1 MTYWEFLIQR
11 EDDRSWKT
19 LTSPN
24 LQIVEGKYRIVA
36 NTSAIDATVRTQ
48 VFYHTDTQPP
58 QLSQSRSQSVSPE
71 GILVV
76 LPFTHLQA
84 GMWHFRCNVSISEET
99 EEICQPLKLKVLP
112 KSPVAVPSQ
121 PEKFTAEPQPAE
133 IIEAAVGDLDRLLDG
148 METPPVIFTPVSPEF
163 LAAQPAIS
171 KNPTTITSN
180 PSSPVLGLPQQALE
194 PLITSE
200 EINKNEDPF
209 DAALRIATADQQ
221 ARTQA
226 RRVSLGAL
234 TSPIKPEPTLQQIL
248 AATTVEALVLG
259 TPDVPLHSY
268 DVKTYEVVVED

>member
-24 LQIVEGKYRIVA
+24 LQIMEGQYRIIA

-48 VFYHTDTQPP
+48 VFYHTESEPP
-58 QLSQSRSQSVSPE
+58 QLSQSRSQLISPE

-84 GMWHFRCNVSISEET
+84 GMWHFKCNVDISENDEL
-99 EEICQPLKLKVLP
+99 CQPLKLRVLP
-112 KSPVAVPSQ
+112 KTQPVPSRAE
-121 PEKFTAEPQPAE
+121 PEPFLAEPQPPD
-133 IIEAAVGDLDRLLDG
+133 IMQTAVGDLDRLLDG
-148 METPPVIFTPVSPEF
+148 METQPVVFTEVTPERIATP
-163 LAAQPAIS
+163 AARSQPATVPHIE
-171 KNPTTITSN
+171 
-180 PSSPVLGLPQQALE
+180 LDD
-194 PLITSE
+194 
-200 EINKNEDPF
+200 EDPF

-221 ARTQA
+221 ARS
-226 RRVSLGAL
+226 RKNPVGKVNS
-234 TSPIKPEPTLQQIL
+234 EPTLQQIL
-248 AATTVEALVLG
+248 ASTTVEAITLG

>member
-36 NTSAIDATVRTQ
+36 NTSVIDATVRTQ
-48 VFYHTDTQPP
+48 VFYHTDQQPP
-58 QLSQSRSQSVSPE
+58 QLSQSRSQAISPE

-76 LPFTHLQA
+76 IPFTYLQA
-84 GMWHFRCNVSISEET
+84 GMWQFKCNVSISEDNEV
-99 EEICQPLKLKVLP
+99 CQPLKLRVLP
-112 KSPVAVPSQ
+112 KTIHSAPSLPVENTPSAV
-121 PEKFTAEPQPAE
+121 EPVE
-133 IIEAAVGDLDRLLDG
+133 ILQTAVGDLDRLLDSI
-148 METPPVIFTPVSPEF
+148 ETPPIIFTAVSPEN
-163 LAAQPAIS
+163 LTAQQ
-171 KNPTTITSN
+171 TTPITSGV
-180 PSSPVLGLPQQALE
+180 SDQ
-194 PLITSE
+194 T
-200 EINKNEDPF
+200 NKYETGENEDPF

-226 RRVSLGAL
+226 RRISLGKSVPKAN
-234 TSPIKPEPTLQQIL
+234 PEPTLQQIL
-248 AATTVEALVLG
+248 ATTTVEAIVLG

>member
-48 VFYHTDTQPP
+48 VFYHTESEPP
-58 QLSQSRSQSVSPE
+58 QLSQSRSQSISPE

-84 GMWHFRCNVSISEET
+84 GMWHFKCNVDIAKNNEF
-99 EEICQPLKLKVLP
+99 CQPLKLRVLP
-112 KSPVAVPSQ
+112 KTKPASSQ
-121 PEKFTAEPQPAE
+121 AEPEIVLPEPQPADIME
-133 IIEAAVGDLDRLLDG
+133 TAVGDLDRLLDG
-148 METPPVIFTPVSPEF
+148 METQPVVFTEVTPERISTP
-163 LAAQPAIS
+163 AATFQSVNTVPDIE
-171 KNPTTITSN
+171 
-180 PSSPVLGLPQQALE
+180 LDD
-194 PLITSE
+194 
-200 EINKNEDPF
+200 EDPF

-221 ARTQA
+221 ARS
-226 RRVSLGAL
+226 RKNPVGKVNS
-234 TSPIKPEPTLQQIL
+234 EPSLQQIL
-248 AATTVEALVLG
+248 ASTTVEAITLG
-259 TPDVPLHSY
+259 TPDVPLNSY

>member
-58 QLSQSRSQSVSPE
+58 QLSQSRSQSISPE

-84 GMWHFRCNVSISEET
+84 GMWHFKCNVSISETQES
-99 EEICQPLKLKVLP
+99 CQPLKLKVLP
-112 KSPVAVPSQ
+112 KSPVAAPSQ
-121 PEKFTAEPQPAE
+121 PEPFTVETQPSKMME
-133 IIEAAVGDLDRLLDG
+133 TAVGDLDRLLDG
-148 METPPVIFTPVSPEF
+148 METQPVIFTPVSPAF
-163 LAAQPAIS
+163 LAAQPAMS
-171 KNPTTITSN
+171 NNSTTANPIDPVPSLSQPAIKLPITS
-180 PSSPVLGLPQQALE
+180 A
-194 PLITSE
+194 
-200 EINKNEDPF
+200 EIDENEDPF

-221 ARTQA
+221 ARTQS
-226 RRVSLGAL
+226 RRVSLGAS
-234 TSPIKPEPTLQQIL
+234 TPQIKQEPTLQQIL

>member
-11 EDDRSWKT
+11 QDDRSWKT

-58 QLSQSRSQSVSPE
+58 QLSQSRSQSISPE

-84 GMWHFRCNVSISEET
+84 GMWHFKCNVSISEA
-99 EEICQPLKLKVLP
+99 EEICQPLNLKVLS
-112 KSPVAVPSQ
+112 KSPVATPSQ
-121 PEKFTAEPQPAE
+121 PEPFIAEPQPGE
-133 IIEAAVGDLDRLLDG
+133 IMETAVGDLDRLLDG

-163 LAAQPAIS
+163 LAAQPAM
-171 KNPTTITSN
+171 NNTTTSYASDPVPSLSQQAIEPPITSD
-180 PSSPVLGLPQQALE
+180 
-194 PLITSE
+194 
-200 EINKNEDPF
+200 EIDENEDPF

-221 ARTQA
+221 ARTRS
-226 RRVSLGAL
+226 RRVSLGAS
-234 TSPIKPEPTLQQIL
+234 TPQIKQEPTLQQIL